1 MSIQSEGLRA
11 YVAGRAPAATVGD
24 EPGRRV
30 VVGSGKGG
38 VGTST
43 VATLLALLVSAAG
56 RDVLLVDADE
66 NLGAL
71 HLLLGVEP
79 RYTLGALRGGEVEP
93 AELLVPLSP
102 SLTLL
107 PGGGTAA
114 GAGDAPL
121 SPAERR
127 ALFRRVASLY
137 PGYDLVVIDG
147 GSRLDCVLSVCGVGI
162 DRLLAVTATDRISV
176 AATYALI
183 KALDGRLP
191 GLPADVLVNRTDAQ
205 TASRTRDELRTATDH
220 FLGRTLGFAGAIA
233 EDPCLRAGIEAGMT
247 IQDAAAGSATAEIVH
262 GISEQLWSELH
273 PGSAS
278 ATPRYLSRRS

>member
-11 YVAGRAPAATVGD
+11 YIAGRTPAATAGD
-24 EPGRRV
+24 EPGHRI

-43 VATLLALLVSAAG
+43 IAALLALLVSAAG
-56 RDVLLVDADE
+56 RDVLLVDGDE
-66 NLGAL
+66 NLGTL
-71 HLLLGVEP
+71 HLLFGVEP

-93 AELLVPLSP
+93 AELLVPLGP

-107 PGGGTAA
+107 PGGGTA
-114 GAGDAPL
+114 GGTGDASL

-137 PGYDLVVIDG
+137 SGYDLVVIDG
-147 GSRLDCVLSVCGVGI
+147 GSRLDCALSVCGAGI

-183 KALDGRLP
+183 KALEGRLP
-191 GLPADVLVNRTDAQ
+191 GLPADVVVNRTDAQ
-205 TASRTRDELRTATDH
+205 AATRIREDLRAATDH
-220 FLGRTLGFAGAIA
+220 FLGRTLGYAGAIP
-233 EDPCLRAGIEAGMT
+233 EDACLRAGIEAGMT
-247 IQDAAAGSATAEIVH
+247 IQDAAAGSATAEIVQ

-273 PGSAS
+273 MGGTS
-278 ATPRYLSRRS
+278 ATPRFLSRRS